1 MPAVVALTGTEVVY
15 SISYVM
21 DKSKLTAAEIVEAE
35 EHKPLIGNRLK
46 LARSAAGRSLR
57 ALEGRIGRRVTA
69 QAIGRRRTTIGWN
82 ELFDLK
88 RIFGVS
94 VQSLVYRCRD
104 LRIINDAL
112 FGRLFRDM
120 SRFGWRSPPYRE
132 PRPLAQER
140 PSRFER
146 LCSRALA
153 ENVISDAK
161 AAELLR
167 MSVRELYRWME
178 PPSPR

>member
-1 MPAVVALTGTEVVY
+1 M
-15 SISYVM
+15 
-21 DKSKLTAAEIVEAE
+21 
-35 EHKPLIGNRLK
+35 
-46 LARSAAGRSLR
+46 
-57 ALEGRIGRRVTA
+57 
-69 QAIGRRRTTIGWN
+69 AIGRRRTTIGWN

-88 RIFGVS
+88 RIFGVN

-132 PRPLAQER
+132 PRPLARER

-146 LCSRALA
+146 LCSRAVA